1 MARSELRAKP
11 EGRSGLKPPRGVSR
25 TDDIIHDVLCRRDDC
40 RGWAAQMGRFTR
52 AIRGFFGRFLSGVEQ
67 RNPEILLENAVQDEL
82 DNLKKLQVA
91 AARTMAYEKMLS
103 NDAASKQK
111 VIVARERQAREL
123 ASRGQRGAAVEVVQ
137 QKQEAQASVAEIEGR
152 LEEAR
157 RNSQEMEQAF
167 RDQERRYNDVVRER
181 AALMEEHQRSR
192 ALRTANEAR
201 ANISLSD
208 SSRDLD
214 KARQS
219 IRQTSY
225 EAQAIGELGTSETE
239 RQIAAA
245 EIDIKRLDAERELE
259 TIELQMG
266 LRDSIE
272 AGEPSEDV
280 SAEQPAEEVQV
291 EQPGEGEQESRG

>member
-1 MARSELRAKP
+1 MARIF
-11 EGRSGLKPPRGVSR
+11 R
-25 TDDIIHDVLCRRDDC
+25 T
-40 RGWAAQMGRFTR
+40 
-52 AIRGFFGRFLSGVEQ
+52 IRGFFSRLLTGVEQ

-91 AARTMAYEKMLS
+91 AARTMAYEKMLA

-111 VIVARERQAREL
+111 VATAKERQAREL
-123 ASRGQRGAAVEVVQ
+123 AARGQREAAIEVVQ
-137 QKQEAQASVAEIEGR
+137 QKQEAQAQLAEIEAR
-152 LEEAR
+152 IEEAR

-167 RDQERRYNDVVRER
+167 RDQERRYNDIVRER
-181 AALMEEHQRSR
+181 AALMEEHQRAR

-208 SSRDLD
+208 SSRDLER
-214 KARQS
+214 ARQA

-225 EAQAIGELGTSETE
+225 EAEAVRELGTNETE

-259 TIELQMG
+259 MIELQMG

-272 AGEPSEDV
+272 AGGPSEEV
-280 SAEQPAEEVQV
+280 TAEQQTEAAQVEQPAEAQAEQPAESE
-291 EQPGEGEQESRG
+291 EEHRG

>member
-1 MARSELRAKP
+1 
-11 EGRSGLKPPRGVSR
+11 
-25 TDDIIHDVLCRRDDC
+25 
-40 RGWAAQMGRFTR
+40 MGRFTR

-82 DNLKKLQVA
+82 ENLKKLQVA

-103 NDAASKQK
+103 NDLVTKQK
-111 VIVARERQAREL
+111 TLAVKERQAREL
-123 ASRGQRGAAVEVVQ
+123 ASRGQRGAAIEVVQ
-137 QKQEAQASVAEIEGR
+137 QKQEAEASLVDIESR

-157 RNSQEMEQAF
+157 RNSQELEQAF
-167 RDQERRYNDVVRER
+167 RDQEKRYNDVVRER

-219 IRQTSY
+219 IRQSSY
-225 EAQAIGELGTSETE
+225 EAQALGELGTSDTE

-259 TIELQMG
+259 MMEVELG
-266 LRDSIE
+266 LREPEKIE
-272 AGEPSEDV
+272 AAPTEEAVEP
-280 SAEQPAEEVQV
+280 QV
-291 EQPGEGEQESRG
+291 EETEENPRG

>member
-1 MARSELRAKP
+1 
-11 EGRSGLKPPRGVSR
+11 
-25 TDDIIHDVLCRRDDC
+25 
-40 RGWAAQMGRFTR
+40 MGRFTR
-52 AIRGFFGRFLSGVEQ
+52 AIRGFFGKFLSGVEQ

-82 DNLKKLQVA
+82 ENLKKLQVA

-103 NDAASKQK
+103 NDAVTKQK
-111 VIVARERQAREL
+111 TLAVKERQAREL
-123 ASRGQRGAAVEVVQ
+123 ASRGQRDAAIEVVQ
-137 QKQEAQASVAEIEGR
+137 QKQEAEAGLADIEAR

-157 RNSQEMEQAF
+157 NNSQELEQAF

-219 IRQTSY
+219 IRQASY
-225 EAQAIGELGTSETE
+225 EAQAIGELGTSDTE

-259 TIELQMG
+259 IMELQMG
-266 LRDSIE
+266 LREPEKIE
-272 AGEPSEDV
+272 AV
-280 SAEQPAEEVQV
+280 PAEEAV
-291 EQPGEGEQESRG
+291 EPPVEETEENPRG

>member
-1 MARSELRAKP
+1 
-11 EGRSGLKPPRGVSR
+11 
-25 TDDIIHDVLCRRDDC
+25 
-40 RGWAAQMGRFTR
+40 MGRLLR
-52 AIRGFFGRFLSGVEQ
+52 AIRGFFGSFLSGVEQ

-91 AARTMAYEKMLS
+91 AARTMAYEKMLA

-111 VIVARERQAREL
+111 IIATRERQAREL
-123 ASRGQRGAAVEVVQ
+123 ASRGQREAAIEVVQ
-137 QKQEAQASVAEIEGR
+137 QKQDAQAQLAEIEAR
-152 LEEAR
+152 LDEAQK
-157 RNSQEMEQAF
+157 NSQEMEQAF

-181 AALMEEHQRSR
+181 AALMEEHQRAR

-214 KARQS
+214 KARQA
-219 IRQTSY
+219 IRQSSY
-225 EAQAIGELGTSETE
+225 EAEAVRELGTSETE

-259 TIELQMG
+259 MMELQMG
-266 LRDSIE
+266 LRDADSLE
-272 AGEPSEDV
+272 AAPSGASEEGEEVP
-280 SAEQPAEEVQV
+280 AAEEQTQAQTERPV
-291 EQPGEGEQESRG
+291 EGEEGSRG

>member
-1 MARSELRAKP
+1 
-11 EGRSGLKPPRGVSR
+11 
-25 TDDIIHDVLCRRDDC
+25 
-40 RGWAAQMGRFTR
+40 MGRIIR
-52 AIRGFFGRFLSGVEQ
+52 SIRGFFGSFLSGVEQ

-82 DNLKKLQVA
+82 NNLKKLQIA
-91 AARTMAYEKMLS
+91 AARTMAYEKMLA

-111 VIVARERQAREL
+111 IITTKERQSREL
-123 ASRGQRGAAVEVVQ
+123 AARGQREAAIEVVQ
-137 QKQEAQASVAEIEGR
+137 QKQEAQTSLADVEVR
-152 LEEAR
+152 LEDAR
-157 RNSQEMEQAF
+157 KNSQEMEQAF

-219 IRQTSY
+219 IQQASY
-225 EAQAIGELGTSETE
+225 EAQAVGELGTSDTE

-259 TIELQMG
+259 MMELQMG
-266 LRDSIE
+266 LRSADSLEGAPTEE
-272 AGEPSEDV
+272 A
-280 SAEQPAEEVQV
+280 APAEAQAAEP
-291 EQPGEGEQESRG
+291 PGEGGGEEASRG